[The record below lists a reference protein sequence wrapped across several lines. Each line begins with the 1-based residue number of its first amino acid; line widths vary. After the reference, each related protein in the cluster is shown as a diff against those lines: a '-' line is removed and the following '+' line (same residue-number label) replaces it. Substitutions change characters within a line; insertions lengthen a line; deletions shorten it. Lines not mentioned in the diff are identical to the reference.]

1 MKGIRKYACS
11 RLYVKGECSAQS
23 VVGINGEGMVECYG
37 PLSEETPATEWI
49 GGAIVLSDKETLP
62 GQGTSGHLL
71 HDLLDAESP
80 KYAWHIFP
88 FDFEKGGMTPS
99 SIIRRL

>member
-11 RLYVKGECSAQS
+11 RLYVKGEYSAQS

-49 GGAIVLSDKETLP
+49 GGVIVLSAKEALVPHQEFQDFLHGMTGK
-62 GQGTSGHLL
+62 GQSL
-71 HDLLDAESP
+71 
-80 KYAWHIFP
+80 YAWHIAG
-88 FDFEKGGMTPS
+88 FDFQREEFIPS